1 VARNKTQY
9 APANIG
15 SAGTA
20 DAPVTFVGAPGDNGA
35 ATATAAVV
43 LLTRT
48 STPAMTFSGARYV
61 DVSGWS

>member
-20 DAPVTFVGAPGDNGA
+20 DAPVTFVGAPGDNA
-35 ATATAAVV
+35 AATAAVV